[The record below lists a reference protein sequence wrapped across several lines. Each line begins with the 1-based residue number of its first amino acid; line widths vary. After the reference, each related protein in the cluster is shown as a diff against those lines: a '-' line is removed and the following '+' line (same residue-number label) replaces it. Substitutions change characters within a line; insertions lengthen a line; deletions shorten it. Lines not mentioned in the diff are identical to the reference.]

1 MQTLANKC
9 TQINAFHSQYSTEQ
23 LQHVQKVTFVSR
35 KTQTV
40 CTQLKVGQM
49 QTDTKMFH
57 DIATQ
62 SGSIPINKK
71 FKIHKKFS
79 KVDQNGLIS
88 KFYSALD
95 NQGQLTGFVSLAT
108 GLLQCRIQ

>member
-1 MQTLANKC
+1 MWTFANKC
-9 TQINAFHSQYSTEQ
+9 TQVNAFHSQYSTEQ

-40 CTQLKVGQM
+40 CKQLKGQM

-57 DIATQ
+57 NIATQ
-62 SGSIPINKK
+62 SASIPTNKK

-79 KVDQNGLIS
+79 EVDQNGLIS
-88 KFYSALD
+88 NIYNVLH
-95 NQGQLTGFVSLAT
+95 NQRQLTDFISLAT
-108 GLLQCRIQ
+108 GLFRWTMA

>member
-1 MQTLANKC
+1 
-9 TQINAFHSQYSTEQ
+9 
-23 LQHVQKVTFVSR
+23 
-35 KTQTV
+35 
-40 CTQLKVGQM
+40 M

-79 KVDQNGLIS
+79 KVDLNGLIS
-88 KFYSALD
+88 EFYSALD
-95 NQGQLTGFVSLAT
+95 NQGQLTDFVSLAT
-108 GLLQCRIQ
+108 DRSFTMQNTVMHLRTGTDDC